1 MHNRNCRQAKI
12 WYDLAGPGER
22 AQNPTGWKLVGGL
35 VGACFAVGGQEREW
49 RTVTDAYEAI
59 RNQPSGDCKYV
70 AGRRTLQQLAE
81 FRIAHP
87 KGKIRIRP
95 APKSVQAC
103 PPGIKEMRP
112 QRAAPEDTVFVHG
125 TWPSEVTVYL
135 DSQPVTILPHPD
147 YPPCCHNTAVT
158 FEVPKDTP
166 DGQVRV
172 TLRTR
177 TITLD
182 AGLLTISRS

>member
-1 MHNRNCRQAKI
+1 M
-12 WYDLAGPGER
+12 GPGKQQ
-22 AQNPTGWKLVGGL
+22 QNPSGWKLIGGL
-35 VGACFAVGGQEREW
+35 VSACFAVDGQDREW
-49 RTVTDAYEAI
+49 RTVIDAYEAI

-87 KGKIRIRP
+87 KGKVRIRP
-95 APKSVQAC
+95 ASGSVQAC
-103 PPGIKEMRP
+103 PPGIKGLRP
-112 QRAAPEDTVFVHG
+112 DRAAPGETVRVHG
-125 TWPSEVTVYL
+125 TWPSEVTIYL
-135 DSQPVTILPHPD
+135 GDRPVPLLPD
-147 YPPCCHNTAVT
+147 DNYPPCCHNTAVK
-158 FEVPKDTP
+158 FEVPQNTP
-166 DGQVRV
+166 DGQVRI